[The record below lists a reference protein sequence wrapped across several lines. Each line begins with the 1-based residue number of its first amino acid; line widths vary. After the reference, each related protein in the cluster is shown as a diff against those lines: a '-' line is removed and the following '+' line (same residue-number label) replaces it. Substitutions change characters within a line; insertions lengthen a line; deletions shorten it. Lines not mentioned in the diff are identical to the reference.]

1 MRIDI
6 VSVLPDLMKSFFE
19 HSIVKKAIN
28 NNLVEVFFW
37 DLHDFSSKK
46 HRQVDDY
53 PYGGGAGMVLAVEPL
68 SKCLDS
74 LLSEREYDEVI
85 YFCPDGEVFNQNMAN
100 SLSLKGNLLFLCG
113 HYKGID
119 ERIREKYI
127 SLEISIGDYVIS
139 GGELAAAVTADAIIR
154 LMPGAI
160 GDETSALTDSFQ
172 DGLLS
177 APVYTRPAEYNGL
190 KVPEI
195 LLSGHDKKISEWRYE
210 QQLER
215 TKKRR
220 PDLLR

>member
-1 MRIDI
+1 MMRIDI

-127 SLEISIGDYVIS
+127 SLEISI
-139 GGELAAAVTADAIIR
+139 
-154 LMPGAI
+154 
-160 GDETSALTDSFQ
+160 
-172 DGLLS
+172 
-177 APVYTRPAEYNGL
+177 
-190 KVPEI
+190 
-195 LLSGHDKKISEWRYE
+195 
-210 QQLER
+210 
-215 TKKRR
+215 
-220 PDLLR
+220 